1 MDVDSGS
8 QCPIDLLTF
17 SLGGGKSHW
26 VSPQKLR
33 AVWFSPSHLEEAW
46 GPGWSWTSLRRS
58 PFVLRA
64 KLDLKWYPRVPA
76 LGKEGRNRQ
85 PATRRAQ
92 KKDSLYRILGDPL
105 GCIISL
111 CGSTYAMVKRTAG
124 IGKSG
129 APWWPGGQHAHGT
142 ILLHQNAARTSFTG
156 WRLYLQIPAPAGPS
170 STFLR
175 WKCKNDSDWARVF
188 I

>member
-1 MDVDSGS
+1 MGVDSGS
-8 QCPIDLLTF
+8 QCLIDLLTF

-33 AVWFSPSHLEEAW
+33 AVWFPPSHLER
-46 GPGWSWTSLRRS
+46 PGGQGG
-58 PFVLRA
+58 
-64 KLDLKWYPRVPA
+64 LDLSKKVSMCPQSQAGSQVTSQGPWTGKRGQGPA
-76 LGKEGRNRQ
+76 
-85 PATRRAQ
+85 ASYRRAQ

-111 CGSTYAMVKRTAG
+111 HGSTYAMVKRTAG
-124 IGKSG
+124 IGKSR
-129 APWWPGGQHAHGT
+129 APWWPGGQHAQGT
-142 ILLHQNAARTSFTG
+142 MHSHQNAARASFTG